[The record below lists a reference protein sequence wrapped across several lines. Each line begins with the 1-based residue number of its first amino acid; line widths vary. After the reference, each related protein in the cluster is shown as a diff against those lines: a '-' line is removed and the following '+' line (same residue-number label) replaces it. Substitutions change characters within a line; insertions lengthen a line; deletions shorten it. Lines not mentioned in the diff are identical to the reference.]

1 MSALNK
7 KLLSVAISSFVLT
20 ACGSGSSSSSDDSKE
35 ENVNTAPAFTEI
47 SSITFDEDTSK
58 VIQLSASDPEGDA
71 LSYSIASAD
80 DRLGAVISGN
90 NLNLTPQANY
100 FGETTM
106 TLEVSDG
113 DLSDQISVTVNVV
126 AINDRPTLSAIEDI
140 NIDEDGDFS
149 VDLDV
154 QDVDSDPL
162 NFAFDEVPEEFGLS
176 VEGQKIVLSP
186 VDNFYGETEVSLS
199 VSDGKLE
206 SEIQFSVTINSVN
219 DAPQFGIFE
228 DVSVKNTEPY
238 KIVSI
243 PVSDADGDRVG
254 LSVKS
259 YDDTQMVAVFKGS
272 NLIIAPFDHAVSETE
287 LVLEVTDG
295 TETTTKAVTIAIEKS
310 YSFFAGSNEINGY
323 ELWKTDGTE
332 AGTELVKDI
341 YSGPN
346 SSEPTDFYHWNNKV
360 YFSAR
365 SNDSSPARLW
375 VSDGTAEGTTELYV
389 PQALTGVEYFAG
401 KGEYVYFITQPENT
415 RNTELWRTD
424 GTEDGTNRVF
434 KEVDHGLF
442 GLASLYAF
450 GDLLF
455 FTAHGGDAVGTE
467 MHTYDG
473 STVSLLKDI
482 NPGFRGGVF
491 YNPHYFEYND
501 MLCFKAMDTYFNNE
515 LWCTDGT
522 NEGTQE
528 QFDLDS
534 QNDSGSYGFSIIG
547 DHLYFIARTYD
558 TGYEPYRFN
567 GERVELLKDIRITP
581 SSADS
586 SQLDAGVATDYF
598 TQVGNRIHFFATDGF
613 SVNRWEINL
622 DNPISSQNPYQ
633 TADPVKLGGLATGH
647 NGNFV
652 FENSS
657 NALWA
662 RTETGATLLHNFQ
675 ADDVPGDITPVTTF
689 SRQKV
694 NGKLLFGAKYGLAS
708 IIPWATDG
716 KSSEQT
722 TSLGNVSVMQILR

>member
-1 MSALNK
+1 M
-7 KLLSVAISSFVLT
+7 
-20 ACGSGSSSSSDDSKE
+20 
-35 ENVNTAPAFTEI
+35 
-47 SSITFDEDTSK
+47 
-58 VIQLSASDPEGDA
+58 
-71 LSYSIASAD
+71 
-80 DRLGAVISGN
+80 
-90 NLNLTPQANY
+90 
-100 FGETTM
+100 
-106 TLEVSDG
+106 
-113 DLSDQISVTVNVV
+113 
-126 AINDRPTLSAIEDI
+126 
-140 NIDEDGDFS
+140 
-149 VDLDV
+149 
-154 QDVDSDPL
+154 
-162 NFAFDEVPEEFGLS
+162 
-176 VEGQKIVLSP
+176 
-186 VDNFYGETEVSLS
+186 
-199 VSDGKLE
+199 
-206 SEIQFSVTINSVN
+206 
-219 DAPQFGIFE
+219 
-228 DVSVKNTEPY
+228 KNTESL
-238 KIVSI
+238 KQVSI
-243 PVSDADGDRVG
+243 PVSDVDSEKVI
-254 LSVKS
+254 LSIQS
-259 YDDTQMVAVFKGS
+259 YDETQMTAAIKG
-272 NLIIAPFDHAVSETE
+272 LDLVIVPFDDAVSETE
-287 LVLEVTDG
+287 LMLSVTDG
-295 TETTTKAVTIAIEKS
+295 EETATKTISISIEKS
-310 YSFFAGSNEINGY
+310 YSYFAGSNEVNGY

-341 YSGPN
+341 YPGPN
-346 SSEPTDFYHWNNKV
+346 SSGPQDFYHWNNKV

-365 SNDSSPARLW
+365 NSDSSPARLW

-389 PQALTGVEYFAG
+389 PQALTGVKYFAG
-401 KGEYVYFITQPENT
+401 KGEHVYFITQPENT

-467 MHTYDG
+467 IHTYNG
-473 STVSLLKDI
+473 SAVSLLKDI
-482 NPGFRGGVF
+482 NPGFRGGVH
-491 YNPHYFEYND
+491 YRPHYFEYND

-522 NEGTQE
+522 TEGTQE

-534 QNDSGSYGFSIIG
+534 QNDSRSYGFSIIG
-547 DHLYFIARTYD
+547 DHLYFIARTYE

-652 FENSS
+652 FENNS

-694 NGKLLFGAKYGLAS
+694 NGKLLFGAKYGFAS